1 MKKLNFHHFISFFLT
16 FVFLFVSTNT
26 KGEIIDRVVAIV
38 NKEVITLSELLE
50 AAQLR
55 APEANPNLTLEK
67 YREILR
73 NMIDQKLIEQEANQ
87 TEIKVSDREVDEF
100 IERFKKRNAITTSQ
114 LKEAL
119 KQQGLTWEKYR
130 EKLREEIKRSQVIS
144 QKIHS
149 QVSITE
155 KEIEEY
161 YQSHM
166 EDYIKPP
173 QVKIDQ
179 IFFPFSSKLTSEEE
193 KNLIL
198 KAEEALKRIRSGEDF
213 QKIAQE
219 YNPTRKSYP
228 QDLDYFKKGE
238 LMEPLDKA
246 AFKLRIGEV
255 SGIIKT
261 KKGYFIIQVL
271 DRKEAEIKELSEV
284 RKEIEAKIHQEK
296 TEKKLEEW
304 LKALYNK
311 AYIEIKI

>member
-1 MKKLNFHHFISFFLT
+1 MKKSNLHYVISFFFT
-16 FVFLFVSTNT
+16 FGFLFISPNT

-50 AAQLR
+50 AAKLQ
-55 APEANPNLTLEK
+55 APEANPYLSLEK
-67 YREILR
+67 YREILW

-100 IERFKKRNAITTSQ
+100 IERFKKRNQITTSQ

-149 QVSITE
+149 QVSVTE

-179 IFFPFSSKLTSEEE
+179 IFFPFSSKVTSEEE
-193 KNLIL
+193 KNLLL
-198 KAEEALKRIRSGEDF
+198 KAEEAWKRIRSGEDF

-219 YNPTRKSYP
+219 YNPSRKSYS
-228 QDLDYFKKGE
+228 QELDYFKKGE

-246 AFKLRIGEV
+246 AFKLNIGEV
-255 SGIIKT
+255 SDIIKT

-271 DRKEAEIKELSEV
+271 DRKEAEIKELSQV
-284 RKEIEAKIHQEK
+284 RKEIENKIHQEK
-296 TEKKLEEW
+296 TEKKFKEW
-304 LKALYNK
+304 LKVLHNK